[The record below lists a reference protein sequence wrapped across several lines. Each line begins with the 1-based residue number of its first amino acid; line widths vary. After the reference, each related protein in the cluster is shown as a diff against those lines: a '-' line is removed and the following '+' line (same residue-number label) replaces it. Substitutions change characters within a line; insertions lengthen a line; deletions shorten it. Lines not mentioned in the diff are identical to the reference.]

1 MIKTIFILLVLY
13 LIIERIII
21 NLKSIKTKDKRENNQ
36 NFWMHTYDF
45 KEIKKKSI
53 FDRDSKNLTQRK
65 DKKNKL
71 ILLLYLTTILA
82 FILLNNLVAQIL
94 SAILN

>member
-21 NLKSIKTKDKRENNQ
+21 NLKSIKTNDKRENNQ

>member
-1 MIKTIFILLVLY
+1 
-13 LIIERIII
+13 
-21 NLKSIKTKDKRENNQ
+21 
-36 NFWMHTYDF
+36 MHTYDF